1 MELGRLLEE
10 LVRAAERAG
19 IAVRSEV
26 FDPNLS
32 DVKRPRGG
40 LCTLRGARLI
50 LVDAKLPLPER
61 IATVAGA
68 LAEVDLDHLFLP
80 PIVRATIGAYRA
92 SSATPK
98 DESWLLPRT
107 AANDDGRP
115 PRTPRPPV
123 RAKRRGD

>member
-80 PIVRATIGAYRA
+80 PIVRATIGVYR
-92 SSATPK
+92 SSPRATTE
-98 DESWLLPRT
+98 ESWLLPRT
-107 AANDDGRP
+107 AANDGGRP
-115 PRTPRPPV
+115 PQSPRPPV